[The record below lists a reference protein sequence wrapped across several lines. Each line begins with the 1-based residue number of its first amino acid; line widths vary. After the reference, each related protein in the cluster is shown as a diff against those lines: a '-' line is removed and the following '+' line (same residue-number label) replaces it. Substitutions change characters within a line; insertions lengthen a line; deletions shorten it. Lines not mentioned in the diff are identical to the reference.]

1 MRWVT
6 ACCSILCEMFTLLL
20 PVCAALLTLQLCILN
35 VFMHFVFPLPS
46 PTPQTSPFLVT
57 LLFLAKHLEQQG
69 GEKVKGKWKCLRL
82 HVLGTLKRPLS
93 TSPTSTRDSGVPL
106 LAAAPARETHHFP
119 TPRLLD
125 QSLQE
130 REGKWENTQSLSH
143 TRTHRTTGQR
153 RKLFHNTV
161 RRSVLFERKILT
173 IVLPLEKKKR
183 AWPGFD

>member
-6 ACCSILCEMFTLLL
+6 ACCSIL
-20 PVCAALLTLQLCILN
+20 CAALLTLQLCILN

-161 RRSVLFERKILT
+161 RHSVLFERKILT

-183 AWPGFD
+183 AWLGFD